1 MTVLVLAD
9 HKDGALTQP
18 TRSTVAAAQKLGD
31 VHVLVVGE
39 GAGAAS
45 AAAAKLPGV
54 AKVLTG
60 AEAPVLAEP
69 LAAQLVALAGAYSHL
84 IAPAPMPPTPLPR
97 RFAACTT

>member
-31 VHVLVVGE
+31 VHVLVAGE
-39 GAGAAS
+39 GAGAAA

-69 LAAQLVALAGAYSHL
+69 LAALLVSLAGSYS
-84 IAPAPMPPTPLPR
+84 PR
-97 RFAACTT
+97 PRPRART